1 MLLCYKF
8 HLIYW
13 EQINVKLWKAK
24 FHDSEHL
31 SHLWSAA
38 KRGRKRW
45 WCRKTLD
52 SAPPMN
58 TPKFQLLMTGT
69 VSAGGCD
76 WHTNRSREELPHD
89 GGQGQK
95 PGGPHARR
103 VAAKRSYPTSEVRGG
118 GPEEPPHAGGQGRR
132 PGGATPRPR
141 SGGCIGT
148 GGPRGAIPRRMS
160 GRAAVRRYPSSK
172 VRSSGCA
179 LLEQP
184 WRDNPCPR

>member
-1 MLLCYKF
+1 MHTEQNERWSSFRFFPYKREKQVNYNYFPVDTLSYIMLLCYKF

-13 EQINVKLWKAK
+13 DQINVKLWKAK
-24 FHDSEHL
+24 LHDSRHL

-52 SAPPMN
+52 SPPPMN

-69 VSAGGCD
+69 LSMGGCD
-76 WHTNRSREELPHD
+76 RCTKRSREELPH
-89 GGQGQK
+89 
-95 PGGPHARR
+95 AR
-103 VAAKRSYPTSEVRGG
+103 
-118 GPEEPPHAGGQGRR
+118 GQGRR
-132 PGGATPRPR
+132 PGGPTPRPS
-141 SGGCIGT
+141 SGGCT

-184 WRDNPCPR
+184 WRDTPCPR